1 MTVSR
6 RLRFTCE
13 QPTDRPLRNQLRDKI
28 ERYEGEHGH
37 YEDWKKSEI
46 HKAAKKA
53 REERAKR
60 IRMIPW
66 FFFWAHILMI
76 LEYLIYRNIWG

>member
-13 QPTDRPLRNQLRDKI
+13 QPIDRPHRSQLRDKI
-28 ERYEGEHGH
+28 EQYEGEHGKF
-37 YEDWKKSEI
+37 EDWKKAEI
-46 HKAAKKA
+46 AKAAKKHK
-53 REERAKR
+53 EEKAKR
-60 IRMIPW
+60 LRMIPW

-76 LEYLIYRNIWG
+76 TEYLIYKNIWG

>member
-13 QPTDRPLRNQLRDKI
+13 QPRDRRSPLRDKI
-28 ERYEGEHGH
+28 EQYEGNHTH
-37 YEDWKKSEI
+37 YEDWKKAEI
-46 HKAAKKA
+46 QKAAKKF
-53 REERAKR
+53 REERAKK

-76 LEYLIYRNIWG
+76 TEYMIYRFIWG